1 MAQSGVKSAQEI
13 AEQYEEGDFVEVD
26 RKMNCGGS
34 GKQRSKLE
42 QHENKHKDPEG
53 DTRRIVDNIMHGEE
67 KRREETRKK
76 SENPKL
82 EKKKSETQDE
92 EKPQQKEI
100 GKK

>member
-1 MAQSGVKSAQEI
+1 MAQSGVKSAQEV

-53 DTRRIVDNIMHGEE
+53 DTRRIVENIMHGEE

-76 SENPKL
+76 SEK
-82 EKKKSETQDE
+82 DE
-92 EKPQQKEI
+92 EKPQPKEI

>member
-1 MAQSGVKSAQEI
+1 LVPTDALCIMAQSGVKSAQEV

-53 DTRRIVDNIMHGEE
+53 DTRRIVENIMHGEE

-76 SENPKL
+76 SEK
-82 EKKKSETQDE
+82 DE
-92 EKPQQKEI
+92 EKPQPKEI